1 MTRRSCARELEI
13 ADAML
18 AAGGTAELTDERRQ
32 HLETCRECREL
43 IEVIAMLRDEHA
55 RTANDVSVPAAGQ
68 VWWRAAVRAR
78 LEEAQAAARPV
89 TWAQG
94 VTGATLFGVTC
105 AAMILTWPAL
115 RRLASFAWTQWLD
128 VRDAASLAELPPMLA
143 AVEHGLPLALGV
155 IGVVVLM
162 PLLVLYFALAGDD

>member
-13 ADAML
+13 AEAML
-18 AAGGTAELTDERRQ
+18 SAGGTAALPQECRL
-32 HLETCRECREL
+32 HLESCGECRDL

-105 AAMILTWPAL
+105 AAVILSWPAV
-115 RRLASFAWTQWLD
+115 RRLASLVW
-128 VRDAASLAELPPMLA
+128 VRWEDGWDASALATVPPTLA
-143 AVEHGLPLALGV
+143 AVEHGLPLVLGV
-155 IGVVVLM
+155 IAAVVVM
-162 PLLVLYFALAGDD
+162 PLAVLYFALAGED